1 MKNNAWRER
10 GSWLG
15 SVRALDLRSCFGAA
29 RVKDLRSWL
38 RSARALDLR
47 SCTALG
53 SKPQPASRSCLRS
66 PRQTRIQDLRSYVK
80 PALKSASAPDL
91 RSCFGAAR
99 VKDLRSWLRS
109 ARALDLRSCT
119 ALGSKPQPASR
130 SCLRSPRQTRIQD
143 LRSISA
149 QDLRSCPTALC
160 RLRSKRWL
168 RSPRSGFTL
177 IEVLVSVMI
186 IALVGTALLE
196 LSTKSVRIVSFL
208 KQKEELP
215 FMVAFAANHY
225 GADDENLDKNFLD
238 GVEKFYRIDSAR
250 LKGFLNKNAVYSKDL
265 AERIY
270 FDDNSSALGQIEI
283 HKHSVKT
290 KTAVAYLYR
299 IEIPRTDLNITK

>member
-15 SVRALDLRSCFGAA
+15 SVRALDLGSCTALGSRLARALRSWLRSTSTPDLRSISTQASRSKPKLA
-29 RVKDLRSWL
+29 PRSKRQASALDLRSWL
-38 RSARALDLR
+38 RSP
-47 SCTALG
+47 ST
-53 SKPQPASRSCLRS
+53 
-66 PRQTRIQDLRSYVK
+66 
-80 PALKSASAPDL
+80 
-91 RSCFGAAR
+91 
-99 VKDLRSWLRS
+99 
-109 ARALDLRSCT
+109 
-119 ALGSKPQPASR
+119 
-130 SCLRSPRQTRIQD
+130 
-143 LRSISA
+143 
-149 QDLRSCPTALC
+149 QDLRSCSAKP
-160 RLRSKRWL
+160 RRVRSASCQ
-168 RSPRSGFTL
+168 RSARGGFTL

-238 GVEKFYRIDSAR
+238 GVEKFYRLDSAR

-283 HKHSVKT
+283 HKHTIKT

-299 IEIPRTDLNITK
+299 IEIPRADLNITK